1 MILDIFLLIIGFI
14 VLIKGADFFVDGSSS
29 IADNFK
35 VPKILIGLTIVAF
48 GTSAPELA
56 VSIKAIISNNHDII
70 LGNVIGSNILNVL
83 LILGIAALFKP
94 LVVKNN
100 TIKKEIPIMLLITCL
115 FGVLLS
121 DSLFNSNQLNNFTRS
136 DGIVLLLFFLVFVY
150 YLIEIS
156 VTKEVVM
163 NKKIKK
169 LSLSKAIIYTC
180 LGIGMIV
187 IGGELVVNYAS
198 FIAEKVGVSK
208 RIIGL
213 TIVALGTSLPE
224 LVTSIT
230 AAKKGESDLAI
241 GNIVGS
247 CILNIGVVMAL
258 PVAIFGGIE
267 KINFSNFDIIVMII
281 SVLILFFF
289 SLNDRK
295 ITKKEGFFFLVLFTI
310 YYSIVIING

>member
-310 YYSIVIING
+310 YYSITIING

>member
-1 MILDIFLLIIGFI
+1 MILDIFLLIIGFV
-14 VLIKGADFFVDGSSS
+14 VLIKGADFFVDGASS

-56 VSIKAIISNNHDII
+56 VSIKAIISNNHDLI
-70 LGNVIGSNILNVL
+70 LVNVIGSNILNVL

-94 LVVKNN
+94 LIVKNN
-100 TIKKEIPIMLLITCL
+100 TIKKEIPIMLMITCL

-121 DSLFNSNQLNNFTRS
+121 DSLFDSKIVNNFTRS

-150 YLIEIS
+150 YLIDIT
-156 VTKEVVM
+156 VNKEMVM
-163 NKKIKK
+163 KDKIKK
-169 LSLSKAIIYTC
+169 LSLPKAIIYTI
-180 LGIGMIV
+180 LGITMVV

-198 FIAEKVGVSK
+198 IIAENVGVSK
-208 RIIGL
+208 RMIGL
-213 TIVALGTSLPE
+213 TVIALGTSLPE

-230 AAKKGESDLAI
+230 AARKGESDLAI

-247 CILNIGVVMAL
+247 CILNIGIVMAL

-267 KINFSNFDIIVMII
+267 KISFSNLDIVVMII

-289 SLNDRK
+289 SLTDRK
-295 ITKKEGFFFLVLFTI
+295 ITKKEGILFLILFI
-310 YYSIVIING
+310 AYYSIVIING

>member
-1 MILDIFLLIIGFI
+1 MILDIFLLIIGFV
-14 VLIKGADFFVDGSSS
+14 VLIKGADFFVDGASS

-56 VSIKAIISNNHDII
+56 VSIKAIISNNHDLI

-94 LVVKNN
+94 LIVKNN
-100 TIKKEIPIMLLITCL
+100 TIKKEIPIMLMITCL

-121 DSLFNSNQLNNFTRS
+121 DSLFDSKIVNNFTRS

-150 YLIEIS
+150 YLIDIT
-156 VTKEVVM
+156 VNKEMVM
-163 NKKIKK
+163 KDKIKK
-169 LSLSKAIIYTC
+169 LSLPKAIIYTI
-180 LGIGMIV
+180 LGITMVV

-198 FIAEKVGVSK
+198 IIAENVGVSK
-208 RIIGL
+208 RMIGL
-213 TIVALGTSLPE
+213 TVIALGTSLPE

-230 AAKKGESDLAI
+230 AARKGESDLAI

-247 CILNIGVVMAL
+247 CILNIGIVMAL

-267 KINFSNFDIIVMII
+267 KISFSNLDIVVMII

-289 SLNDRK
+289 SLTDRK
-295 ITKKEGFFFLVLFTI
+295 ITKKEGILFLILFI
-310 YYSIVIING
+310 AYYSIVIING

>member
-1 MILDIFLLIIGFI
+1 MILDIFLLIIGFV
-14 VLIKGADFFVDGSSS
+14 VLIKGADFFVDGASS

-56 VSIKAIISNNHDII
+56 VSIKAIISNNHDLI

-94 LVVKNN
+94 LIVKNN
-100 TIKKEIPIMLLITCL
+100 TIKKEIPIMLMITCL

-121 DSLFNSNQLNNFTRS
+121 DSLFDSKIVNNFTRS

-150 YLIEIS
+150 YLSDIT
-156 VTKEVVM
+156 VNKEMVM
-163 NKKIKK
+163 KDKIKK
-169 LSLSKAIIYTC
+169 LSLPKAIIYTI
-180 LGIGMIV
+180 LGITMVV

-198 FIAEKVGVSK
+198 IIAENVGVSK
-208 RIIGL
+208 RMIGL
-213 TIVALGTSLPE
+213 TVIALGTSLPE

-230 AAKKGESDLAI
+230 AARKGESDLAI

-247 CILNIGVVMAL
+247 CILNIGIVMAL

-267 KINFSNFDIIVMII
+267 KISFSNLDIVVMII

-289 SLNDRK
+289 SLTDRK
-295 ITKKEGFFFLVLFTI
+295 ITKKEGILFLILFI
-310 YYSIVIING
+310 AYYSIVIING